1 MAMKLISRVIARE
14 KGLKRYYTGKQC
26 KHGHRV
32 ERNTSTAQC
41 LDCCKRKDKVRRD
54 STDPQYKKLKN
65 REKHLKSLYGISVAD
80 YLRLVATQNGRCALC
95 GSITKELVVDH
106 DHDTDKVRGLLC
118 NNCNSIIGFANDNVQ
133 ILHLAIDYLVKH
145 L

>member
-1 MAMKLISRVIARE
+1 MAMKKISRVEARRLD
-14 KGLKRYYTGKQC
+14 LKRYYTGQKC
-26 KHGHRV
+26 KHGHTA
-32 ERNTSTAQC
+32 ERNVSTAQC

-54 STDPQYKKLKN
+54 ATDPAYKKLKN
-65 REKHLKSLYGISVAD
+65 REKHLKTLYGISLAD
-80 YLRLVATQNGRCALC
+80 YMRLVATQNGRCALC

-118 NNCNSIIGFANDNVQ
+118 NGCNSMIGFANDNVQ
-133 ILHLAIDYLVKH
+133 LLHLAIDYLVKH